1 MYNLCR
7 ETYRSEEFR
16 EGVVLDMNYQLE
28 LDKIIEGIEVSDRL
42 KVPKLL
48 IHSCCA
54 PCSSYV
60 LEYLSNYFE
69 ITVYYYNPNI
79 YPEEE
84 YARRV
89 KEQKELIESM
99 SLKNSVLF
107 VAGKYEPQKYYEL
120 IKGHEEDIE
129 GGDRC
134 FICYRM
140 RLEEAARAA
149 KEGGYEFFT
158 TTLSI
163 SPHKNASKLNDIGE
177 ELASSYGVLYLPSDF
192 KKRNGYK
199 RSIELSNEYGLYRQ
213 DYCGCIFS
221 KRARKS
227 RPLKE
232 I

>member
-1 MYNLCR
+1 MYSLCR
-7 ETYRSEEFR
+7 ETYRSEEVR
-16 EGVVLDMNYQLE
+16 EGVVMGMNYQLE

-60 LEYLSNYFE
+60 LEYLSKYFE

-107 VAGKYEPQKYYEL
+107 VAGKYEPKKYYEL